1 MNALIE
7 ILFGRV
13 RRMGVIVVGEICAK
27 ECAESRL
34 AMQLV
39 DQRGV
44 VKKRGFGATVSASVF
59 H

>member
-1 MNALIE
+1 MS
-7 ILFGRV
+7 
-13 RRMGVIVVGEICAK
+13 VIVVGEICAK